1 MSLRYVY
8 SICSNA
14 GEKEKEETKVA
25 KQEKTHRWDL
35 RFSITNLLWYSNKE
49 EDQIMRNS
57 SFHVTNIKDVFLS

>member
-25 KQEKTHRWDL
+25 KQEKHIDDICD
-35 RFSITNLLWYSNKE
+35 SQS
-49 EDQIMRNS
+49 QIYCDIQIRRK
-57 SFHVTNIKDVFLS
+57 IK